1 MSMNFG
7 AALQRAGARSLIV
20 AGLALAPLLA
30 SADPIL
36 SGYGGP
42 RGYGTLALTPN
53 DDGSSSQLNL
63 PFTLNFYGNNYSTFW
78 INNNGNVTFNGPVSN
93 YTPIPFPV
101 SNQPMIAP
109 FWGDVDTRCGTCG
122 GVYVASPNADT
133 AVVTWDNVGY
143 YNSHSNLLNTF
154 QLVLR
159 NRADTGAGNFDVEF
173 RYGSL
178 QWTTGDASGGSG
190 GLGGT
195 PAQAGFDAGDRTNYF
210 TLPGSRTASVLNLQ
224 YTSNIS
230 PSVSGLWSFA
240 VRSGTPPGSTPGN
253 PILPVIQDGSWLFNF
268 NVGPNSG
275 RVWID
280 PVVAIG
286 YNYIV
291 DSGPAIR
298 TIVLPA
304 GIGDGIYDLWLFDSL
319 TGTYV
324 NSGIHITGG
333 TVYDFGV
340 GGVTN
345 FSIRGIEVGAGLDP
359 ANTAAFVSGLTF
371 EGFGTVGMRMVPLS
385 VNTGAGVPEPSA
397 LVLLGVGLCALR
409 FTRRRLALH

>member
-1 MSMNFG
+1 MNFG
-7 AALQRAGARSLIV
+7 AVLIRAGVRGLIV
-20 AGLALAPLLA
+20 ASLAALPVLAA
-30 SADPIL
+30 ADPIL

-42 RGYGTLALTPN
+42 RGYGTQALTPN

-78 INNNGNVTFNGPVSN
+78 INNNGNVTFNGPVGAF
-93 YTPIPFPV
+93 TPTPFPI

-109 FWGDVDTRCGTCG
+109 FWADVDTRCGTCG

-224 YTSNIS
+224 YSSNVS
-230 PSVSGLWSFA
+230 PAVAGLWSFA

-253 PILPVIQDGSWLFNF
+253 PIMPVVQDGSWLFNF

-275 RVWID
+275 RIWID
-280 PVVAIG
+280 PVVAVG

-291 DSGPAIR
+291 SSGPAIR
-298 TIVLPA
+298 TIVLPS

-319 TGTYV
+319 TGTYYD
-324 NSGIHITGG
+324 SGVDITGG
-333 TVYDFGV
+333 SIYDFGAA
-340 GGVTN
+340 GVTN
-345 FSIRGIEVGAGLDP
+345 FSIRGIELGAGLDP
-359 ANTAAFVSGLTF
+359 NNTAAFLSGLTF
-371 EGFGTVGMRMVPLS
+371 VGTGNVQMSMTPLTA
-385 VNTGAGVPEPSA
+385 NAPGDVPEPGALA
-397 LVLLGVGLCALR
+397 LVVLGLGALR
-409 FTRRRLALH
+409 FTRRRLALHE